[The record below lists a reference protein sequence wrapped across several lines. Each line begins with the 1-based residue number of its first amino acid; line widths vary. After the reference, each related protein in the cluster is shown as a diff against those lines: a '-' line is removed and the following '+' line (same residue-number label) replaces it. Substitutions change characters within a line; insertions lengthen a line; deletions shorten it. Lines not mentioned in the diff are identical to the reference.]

1 MFSYINNKNQYFFIH
16 LFPKSNMIGNFYDN
30 FILIQIQHTKIHKKS
45 LHSQRKKFIKIHSLF
60 FSYIHNFIISNFLIN
75 KLNL

>member
-45 LHSQRKKFIKIHSLF
+45 LHSQRKKFIKIYSLCF
-60 FSYIHNFIISNFLIN
+60 FHIYIILLYRISS
-75 KLNL
+75 

>member
-16 LFPKSNMIGNFYDN
+16 LFPKSNMIESNRYFYDN

-45 LHSQRKKFIKIHSLF
+45 LHSQRKKFIKIYSLCF
-60 FSYIHNFIISNFLIN
+60 FHIYIILLYRISS
-75 KLNL
+75 